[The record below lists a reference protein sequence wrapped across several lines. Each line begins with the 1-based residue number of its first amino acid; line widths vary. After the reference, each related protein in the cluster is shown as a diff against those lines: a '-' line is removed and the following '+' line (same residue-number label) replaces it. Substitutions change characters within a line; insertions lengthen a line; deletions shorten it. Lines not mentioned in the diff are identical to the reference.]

1 MPLKMV
7 TLTELTEH
15 AISSRRAPL
24 FSDIP
29 EVCGV
34 HAQGTGFVCTEPPLS
49 VCAAGRKVRT
59 CLAFHSLTITVSG
72 TLVIV
77 LTVYNYKGVG
87 GRGGGGKDM

>member
-1 MPLKMV
+1 MQLKMV

-15 AISSRRAPL
+15 AISSRRAFL
-24 FSDIP
+24 FPDIP
-29 EVCGV
+29 EMCGV

-59 CLAFHSLTITVSG
+59 YLAFHSLTIIVSV

-87 GRGGGGKDM
+87 VGGKDM